1 MTSGQL
7 ALFHTLSSCWFCLVS
22 CFLFQGLFSINGRSL
37 EGPCGRMVV
46 QMALRKR
53 QTRGPKKKDKQKHV
67 QEGLTKRNEEEQK
80 GTKKIHTPF

>member
-1 MTSGQL
+1 
-7 ALFHTLSSCWFCLVS
+7 
-22 CFLFQGLFSINGRSL
+22 
-37 EGPCGRMVV
+37 
-46 QMALRKR
+46 MALRKR